1 MSVSDL
7 KQTIPQGF
15 NSPTALPQ
23 TPEERE
29 AWQQANRAWWE
40 SHPMR
45 YDFSAKVQE
54 KEFSEEFYREI
65 DARFFSDVQ
74 TFMPWKDISFDPLI
88 DFQSL
93 KDKDVLEIGVGNG
106 SHAQLI
112 SPFTRSYTGIDLTD
126 YAVTSTTKRL
136 QLFNGAKSNTKIIR
150 MDAER
155 MDFADNSFDFIW
167 SWGVIHHSANTRKI
181 IEEMHRVLRPGG
193 QAITMVYHRSFWNYY
208 IFAGLFGGLL
218 RGKLPKHGL
227 VHNARQQLIDGAIA
241 RYYTR
246 SEWRTLVSDLFTVDD
261 TRIYGSKSELLPMP
275 SGKVKDLL
283 RIVIPNACA
292 RLMTNQC
299 KMGMFLVSTLRK
311 ASDAPH
317 SMTASSTL

>member
-7 KQTIPQGF
+7 KHSIPEGF
-15 NSPTALPQ
+15 DTPTALPQ
-23 TPEERE
+23 TPEEGE

-45 YDFSAKVQE
+45 YDFSAKVQH
-54 KEFSEEFYREI
+54 KEFSEGFYREI
-65 DARFFSDVQ
+65 DARFFSDVR
-74 TFMPWKDISFDPLI
+74 TFMPWKSIPFDPLL

-93 KDKDVLEIGVGNG
+93 RDQDLLEIGVGNG

-112 SPFTRSYTGIDLTD
+112 APFTRSYTGIDLTN
-126 YAVTSTTKRL
+126 YAVSSTSKRL
-136 QLFNGAKSNTKIIR
+136 QLFAGAGSNIKIIR
-150 MDAER
+150 MDAEK
-155 MDFADNSFDFIW
+155 MDFGDNSFDFIW
-167 SWGVIHHSANTRKI
+167 TWGVIHHSANTRKI
-181 IEEMHRVLRPGG
+181 LEEMHRVLRPGG

-227 VHNARQQLIDGAIA
+227 VHSARQQFIDGALA

-246 SEWRTLVSDLFTVDD
+246 SEWQQLVSDLFTVED

-275 SGKVKDLL
+275 SGRVKDLL
-283 RIVIPNACA
+283 RACIPDAGA
-292 RLMTNQC
+292 RFVTNRC
-299 KMGMFLVSTLRK
+299 RAGMFLVTNLRK
-311 ASDAPH
+311 AFGP
-317 SMTASSTL
+317 SSGTPSPRSL

>member
-7 KQTIPQGF
+7 KEVIPEGF
-15 NSPTALPQ
+15 DAPTALPQ
-23 TPEERE
+23 NHEQNE
-29 AWQQANRAWWE
+29 AWQLANRAWWE

-45 YDFSAKVQE
+45 YDFSAKVKA

-65 DARFFSDVQ
+65 DSRFFSDVQ
-74 TFMPWKDISFDPLI
+74 TFMPWKKIPFDPLL

-93 KDKDVLEIGVGNG
+93 ANKDLLEIGVGNG

-112 SPFTRSYTGIDLTD
+112 SPFTRTYTGIDLTD

-136 QLFNGAKSNTKIIR
+136 QLAKAVKPNTKIIR
-150 MDAER
+150 MDAEK

-181 IEEMHRVLRPGG
+181 LEEMHRVLRPGG
-193 QAITMVYHRSFWNYY
+193 QAITMVYHRSFWSYY

-246 SEWRTLVSDLFTVDD
+246 SEWGKLVSDLFTVED
-261 TRIYGSKSELLPMP
+261 TRIYGSKSELLPLP
-275 SGKVKDLL
+275 SGKVKNIL
-283 RIVIPNACA
+283 RSFIPDVGARVI
-292 RLMTNQC
+292 TNQC
-299 KMGMFLVSTLRK
+299 RMGMFLVSKLTNVENTG
-311 ASDAPH
+311 S
-317 SMTASSTL
+317 

>member
-7 KQTIPQGF
+7 KHRIPQGF
-15 NSPTALPQ
+15 DTPTALPQ
-23 TPEERE
+23 TPEEGE
-29 AWQQANRAWWE
+29 AWQQANRDWWE

-45 YDFSAKVQE
+45 YDFSGKVQA
-54 KEFSEEFYREI
+54 KEFSKEFYCEI

-74 TFMPWKDISFDPLI
+74 TFMPWKNIPFDPLL

-93 KDKDVLEIGVGNG
+93 RDQDVLEVGVGNG

-112 SPFTRSYTGIDLTD
+112 SPFTRFYTGIDLTD
-126 YAVTSTTKRL
+126 YAVSSTTKRL

-150 MDAER
+150 MDAEK
-155 MDFADNSFDFIW
+155 MEFADDSFDFIW

-181 IEEMHRVLRPGG
+181 LEEMHRVLRPGG

-218 RGKLPKHGL
+218 RGKLPKRGL
-227 VHNARQQLIDGAIA
+227 VHSARQQFIDGALA

-246 SEWRTLVSDLFTVDD
+246 AEWQQLVSDLFTVED

-275 SGKVKDLL
+275 SGRVKNLL
-283 RIVIPNACA
+283 RSSIPNWGA
-292 RLMTNQC
+292 RFLTNRC
-299 KMGMFLVSTLRK
+299 RAGMFLVTILRK
-311 ASDAPH
+311 ASDTSPAI
-317 SMTASSTL
+317 SSPRSL